1 MKLRKTEKK
10 KREGCFVLCYLLLL
24 LQAVGQS
31 VDCGSALRLVVL
43 TPRGGGGGGGRAV
56 VALGWCAKS
65 EAIGA
70 RRQNVVSTI

>member
-1 MKLRKTEKK
+1 M
-10 KREGCFVLCYLLLL
+10 LCYLLLL

-43 TPRGGGGGGGRAV
+43 TPRGGGPV